1 MGELDSRVAIVTGAA
16 TGIGLGIARV
26 LAREGAKVV
35 ITDLDGDRAAVR
47 AAELGGDTTS
57 VQHDV
62 ADEGSCAAAV
72 QHAVDT
78 FGRVDVLVNNAGIVE
93 RLQFPKIERADW
105 ERMFEVNVTGVY
117 QMTRAALTIMLPQQA
132 GAVIN
137 VASIVGKVGTPN
149 HAHYASSKFAVIGL
163 TQSLALE
170 LAPQGVRVN
179 AVCPGLVRT
188 ESWDAL
194 LVKKASDD
202 GTTEQE
208 AWASMVAGTPLGRPQ
223 DPEDVG
229 EAVSFLASDRAKN
242 ITGIG
247 LNVAGGKEMR

>member
-1 MGELDSRVAIVTGAA
+1 MGELDGRVAIVTGAA
-16 TGIGLGIARV
+16 TGIGFGIARV

-35 ITDLDGDRAAVR
+35 ITDLDGERAAAR
-47 AAELGGDTTS
+47 AAEIGGETTS

-62 ADEGSCAAAV
+62 ADETSCGRAV
-72 QHAVDT
+72 EHT
-78 FGRVDVLVNNAGIVE
+78 IGMFGRVDVLVNNAGIVK
-93 RLQFPKIERADW
+93 RQQFPEIERSDW
-105 ERMFEVNVTGVY
+105 ERVFDVNVTGVY
-117 QMTRAALTIMLPQQA
+117 QMTRAALRNMLPRQS
-132 GAVIN
+132 GSVVN

-149 HAHYASSKFAVIGL
+149 HSHYASSKFAVIGL

-170 LAPQGVRVN
+170 LAPRGIRVN

-188 ESWDAL
+188 ESWDEL
-194 LVKKASDD
+194 LGKKAAFD

-208 AWASMVAGTPLGRPQ
+208 AWASMVATTPLGRPQ

-242 ITGIG
+242 VTGIG